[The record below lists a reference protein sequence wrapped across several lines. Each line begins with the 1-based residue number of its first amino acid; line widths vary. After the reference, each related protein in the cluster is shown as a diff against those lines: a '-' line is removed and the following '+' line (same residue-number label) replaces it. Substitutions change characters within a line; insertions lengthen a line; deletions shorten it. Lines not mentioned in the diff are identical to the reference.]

1 MKKRTKVFYAV
12 QVSNFTITEDGP
24 KWLLRNDAC
33 MNIAIGIISNIL
45 EKYPNDF
52 EFLVKLPFASDCDDI
67 FDFHCVNAQIID
79 EVYWI
84 FSNDMNRGSM

>member
-12 QVSNFTITEDGP
+12 QVSNFTNTEDGP

-45 EKYPNDF
+45 EQFPNDY
-52 EFLVKLPFASDCDDI
+52 EFLYSIACYI
-67 FDFHCVNAQIID
+67 
-79 EVYWI
+79 
-84 FSNDMNRGSM
+84 